1 MGCGGGGHPRAAGT
15 PGRPAFCLGTSN
27 ARHPSASRGGA
38 SGASRAL
45 RRGRRPARTEAVVEC
60 DVDGGDG
67 GGEGAPALEV
77 LRAVHLLPQRTDPHP
92 VLHSKP
98 PRRQRRCVG
107 CLWGCTWGAC
117 GSAPHL
123 ADEELGVVVDGTR
136 DGELAPGEAGLAP
149 AEHAALA
156 LHLDQADVAR
166 ALCQGGSGCGKR
178 GGGGRDRGHLWGWA
192 RGAPARWGSTLL
204 P

>member
-27 ARHPSASRGGA
+27 ARHPSASRG
-38 SGASRAL
+38 GASRAL

-166 ALCQGGSGCGKR
+166 ALCTGRVGVWEEGRGRAGSRKFEEMSPWRTCHVG
-178 GGGGRDRGHLWGWA
+178 
-192 RGAPARWGSTLL
+192 
-204 P
+204 